1 VVLRVTHVA
10 AQRSQVEVL
19 KQLLSPTDDMNE
31 HVDVTCEALMCM
43 EEQHANQIVAFA
55 SREQR
60 GVWALIRWAQ
70 QHMATGTGRSSQA
83 TLLSHLD
90 VLIASQTWQC
100 SGQLN
105 ISEVGGKSG
114 LYMS

>member
-1 VVLRVTHVA
+1 MVLRVTHVA

-43 EEQHANQIVAFA
+43 EEQHANQLVAFA

-83 TLLSHLD
+83 TLLSLTSLLPHRLGNA
-90 VLIASQTWQC
+90 LGNSIYQRWGANRAFT
-100 SGQLN
+100 
-105 ISEVGGKSG
+105 
-114 LYMS
+114 